1 MTDYEGMSKIIVGL
15 EGVDV
20 LGVEEEAGGWLVV
33 RVQLV
38 ERPRCGGCGGEVQN
52 KGRKSVRLV
61 DLPGLGG
68 LTRLEWSKRRWECPD
83 PGCGVGSFTEQAD
96 WIAPERAR
104 LTTRAA
110 RWAASQVGRGWTEA
124 EIAEELGCNW
134 RTVAEELNPSRN
146 RLKA

>member
-1 MTDYEGMSKIIVGL
+1 M
-15 EGVDV
+15 
-20 LGVEEEAGGWLVV
+20 AGGA
-33 RVQLV
+33 
-38 ERPRCGGCGGEVQN
+38 GATGGEAAVREMRRKAQN

-68 LTRLEWSKRRWECPD
+68 LTKLEWSKRRWECTD
-83 PGCGVGSFTEQAD
+83 SGCGVGLFTEQAD

-110 RWAASQVGRGWTEA
+110 KWAASQVGRGRTEA
-124 EIAEELGCNW
+124 EVAEELGCDW
-134 RTVAEELNPSRN
+134 RTVAEELNPGPN